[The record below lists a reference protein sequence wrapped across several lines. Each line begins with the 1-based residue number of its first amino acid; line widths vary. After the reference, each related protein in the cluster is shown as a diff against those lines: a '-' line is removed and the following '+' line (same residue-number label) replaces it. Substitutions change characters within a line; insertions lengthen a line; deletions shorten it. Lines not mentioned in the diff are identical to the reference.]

1 MTTSTSP
8 AHLATLAD
16 STRGRLLLV
25 LEHTELTVG
34 ELCAVLQ
41 LPQSTVSRHLKI
53 LGEDAWVESRA
64 EGTSRYYRM
73 AAELDE
79 WTGRLWGLVR
89 EDLQASAAARQDQ
102 VRVAAVTADRR
113 RRSREYFSGVA
124 QQWDEVRAGLFGS
137 RIDLHVALSL
147 IDPTSSVG
155 DLGCGSGHIAEL
167 LAPHVARVVAV
178 DGSMEMAD
186 AARRRL
192 AEHPNV
198 DVRHGDLERLPIED
212 STLDLA
218 VLALVLHYVSEPEGV
233 ITEAHRV
240 LRPGGRLVVIDMLPH
255 DRDDLGATM
264 GHLWRGFSESRMSL
278 WLGGA
283 GFTNARIRPLS
294 PDPDARGPELFVGT
308 GMRSR
313 P

>member
-1 MTTSTSP
+1 MTTSSSP

-53 LGEDAWVESRA
+53 LSDDGWVGSRA

-73 AAELDE
+73 AADLDA
-79 WTGRLWGLVR
+79 WTERLWGLVR
-89 EDLQASAAARQDQ
+89 EDLEASAAARQDQ
-102 VRVAAVTADRR
+102 ARVAAVTADRR

-147 IDPTSSVG
+147 IDPRSSVG

-192 AEHPNV
+192 VEYPNV

-212 STLDLA
+212 STLDVA
-218 VLALVLHYVSEPEGV
+218 VLALVLHYVSEPAGV
-233 ITEAHRV
+233 IIEAHRV

-255 DRDDLGATM
+255 DREDLVATM
-264 GHLWRGFSESRMSL
+264 GHLWPGFSESRMGP
-278 WLGGA
+278 WLSEA
-283 GFTNARIRPLS
+283 GFTNARIQPLS
-294 PDPDARGPELFVGT
+294 PDPDARGPELFLAT
-308 GMRSR
+308 AMRSIS
-313 P
+313 